1 MADLTITGTNVVAGT
16 NATTKQGI
24 AGEVLTAGQAVYQK
38 AADSK
43 IYKAKCSGTPE
54 EATVKGIALNGAS
67 AGQSVLY
74 QSSGNM
80 NIGAAAT
87 IKTTTYLLSAAYGGV
102 CPQADITTTG
112 QRVVVIGYATDLVG
126 NMLLDINNTGVTL

>member
-24 AGEVLTAGQAVYQK
+24 AGEAITAGQAVYQK

-43 IYKAKCSGTPE
+43 IYKAKSSGTPE
-54 EATVKGIALNGAS
+54 EATVKGIALNGCAL
-67 AGQSVLY
+67 GQSVLF
-74 QSSGNM
+74 QSTGNL

-87 IKTTTYLLSAAYGGV
+87 LKTTTYCLSAAYGGV
-102 CPQADITTTG
+102 CPQADLITTN
-112 QRVVVIGYATDLVG
+112 RLVVIGYATDLVG